1 MDSGKPPATSEHVGR
16 EFDGERERERERRG
30 RSYGRV
36 LANITEGEKV
46 CSGEIT
52 RDNMQKLNWKIITG
66 SLLRAALMGFF
77 VLPAR

>member
-1 MDSGKPPATSEHVGR
+1 MTSTSVWFLGNFFFPPP
-16 EFDGERERERERRG
+16 
-30 RSYGRV
+30 V

-66 SLLRAALMGFF
+66 SLLRAALMGLF